1 MKVNLNN
8 VRLAFPNLF
17 EAKAFGQDGSDPTH
31 NASFIFDKKH
41 PAFKLM
47 NESIEAVAKEKWE
60 GKSTEVLKQLRAGDK
75 ICLRDGDTKPD
86 YDGFPGNFFVAARNK
101 SRPFV
106 CDKDKAPLTQAD
118 GKPYA
123 GCYVNAVIDVWAQ
136 ANKWGK
142 RINATL
148 SGVQFL
154 KDGDAFSGSP
164 PATPDD
170 FEDLSDGAD
179 ADDLV

>member
-17 EAKAFGQDGSDPTH
+17 EARPFDANDKNPAH
-31 NASFIFDKKH
+31 NASFIFPKNH

-47 NESIEAVAKEKWE
+47 NEAIETVAKEKWE
-60 GKSTEVLKQLRAGDK
+60 NKASAMLKQLRAADK
-75 ICLRDGDTKPD
+75 VCMRDGDTKPEA
-86 YDGFPGNFFVAARNK
+86 DGFPGNFFVSARNK

-106 CDKDKAPLTQAD
+106 CDKDKSPLTPAD

-123 GCYVNAVIDVWAQ
+123 GCYVNAVVDIWAQ
-136 ANKWGK
+136 ANNYGK

-164 PATPDD
+164 PASPDD
-170 FEDLSDGAD
+170 FEDLSEGAD

>member
-1 MKVNLNN
+1 MKVTLNN
-8 VRLAFPNLF
+8 VRLAFPSLW
-17 EAKAFGQDGSDPTH
+17 EARAFDSNDKNPAYS
-31 NASFIFDKKH
+31 ASFIFPKTH
-41 PAFKLM
+41 PAFKLV
-47 NESIEAVAKEKWE
+47 NDAIESVAKEKWE
-60 GKSTEVLKQLRAGDK
+60 DKATIQLKTMRSGDK
-75 ICLRDGDTKPD
+75 VCLRDGDTKPES
-86 YDGFPGNFFVAARNK
+86 DGFPSNFFVSSRNK

-106 CDKDKAPLTQAD
+106 CDKDKSPLTQAD

-123 GCYVNAVIDVWAQ
+123 GCYVNAVIDIWAQ
-136 ANKWGK
+136 NNNYGK

-170 FEDLSDGAD
+170 FEDLSEGAD